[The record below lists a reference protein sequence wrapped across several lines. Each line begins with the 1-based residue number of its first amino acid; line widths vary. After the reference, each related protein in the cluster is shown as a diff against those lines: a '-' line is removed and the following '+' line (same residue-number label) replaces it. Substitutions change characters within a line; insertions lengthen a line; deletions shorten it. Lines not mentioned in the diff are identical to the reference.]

1 MAAISPAEPEDTGQ
15 DSGAREP
22 TKVPILPTDPVERV
36 QQLQVLQAAGVPS
49 DVVLGLTLYTY
60 Q

>member
-1 MAAISPAEPEDTGQ
+1 M
-15 DSGAREP
+15 REP

-49 DVVLGLTLYTY
+49 EAVLGLALHPY